1 LGAKPYFRIRLNP
14 ANRQSFMVK
23 PRISL
28 LQKFTL
34 YISLVIVFTSF
45 SLTYFFISREIV
57 LIRAS
62 LKERCHWLARDLAR
76 SSQQSIQTL
85 NRQSLTTL
93 VEHSLSEKDAVF
105 SAVYDINGNLLAAA
119 EKAGN
124 AGKHIAEYLPRV
136 GTRNTSFVTLLDN
149 NLYDAVFP
157 VMQQQTGE
165 NRLKAGT
172 ETGHIPAF
180 VSNRRKLIPGLTG
193 NPCFFWIP
201 TFADMTNLLIRFCN
215 SGDLPTEL
223 SPVTSETIGFAR
235 VCISSGRLQKQIN
248 AFKKGALIV
257 TVMVIMAGILLSVFF
272 VRIKIRPL
280 RELLIGTQRI
290 AQGHLDCRVNVE
302 SLDEIGQLA
311 RSFNSMAEYLMKTV
325 LESDTERANLK
336 QVKSEL
342 EERTKQLEEILVKM
356 KNVQQELLRSEKFA
370 MMGRLASSVA
380 HELRNPLASV
390 KNISYYL
397 MRLDVSR
404 DEKVKR
410 MLEMLSNDV
419 TRANKIVTDL
429 MDYSRVKRLNKCNT
443 KINEFIDN
451 VLITI
456 PRENNITIIKEI
468 EVIEANIDPDR
479 MTQVIINLLTN
490 ARDAMPQ
497 GGAITISACK
507 SGALLH
513 LGIKDTGTGM
523 TSDMAAR
530 IFEPL
535 FTTKTKGLGLGLAI
549 VKEIIDAH
557 FGRINVAS
565 EINKGTTFTITVPL

>member
-1 LGAKPYFRIRLNP
+1 
-14 ANRQSFMVK
+14 MVK
-23 PRISL
+23 LRISL
-28 LQKFTL
+28 LQEFTL
-34 YISLVIVFTSF
+34 YISLVIIFTSF
-45 SLTYFFISREIV
+45 LLTYFFITREIV

-62 LKERCHWLARDLAR
+62 LKEHCHWLARDLAR
-76 SSQQSIQTL
+76 SSEQSIKIL
-85 NRQSLTTL
+85 DHKSLTAL
-93 VEHSLSEKDAVF
+93 VGNTLSEEDAVF
-105 SAVYDINGNLLAAA
+105 SAVYDHKGNLLAAA

-124 AGKHIAEYLPRV
+124 GGKHIAEYLPRL
-136 GTRNTSFVTLLDN
+136 GTRNSSSVTLLDN
-149 NLYDAVFP
+149 NIYDAILP
-157 VMQQQTGE
+157 VTQQQAE
-165 NRLKAGT
+165 KNRLKASA
-172 ETGHIPAF
+172 ETGRIPTF
-180 VSNRRKLIPGLTG
+180 VSNRKKLIPGVTG

-201 TFADMTNLLIRFCN
+201 AFADMTNLLMQFCK
-215 SGDLPTEL
+215 SGDLSTEI
-223 SPVTSETIGFAR
+223 SPVTIESVGFAR
-235 VCISSGRLQKQIN
+235 VCISSERLQKQIN
-248 AFKKGALIV
+248 AFKKGALLV
-257 TVMVIMAGILLSVFF
+257 TVIVIMAGILLSVFF
-272 VRIKIRPL
+272 VSIIRRPL

-302 SLDEIGQLA
+302 SLDEIGELA
-311 RSFNSMAEYLMKTV
+311 RSFNSMAEYLMNTV
-325 LESDTERANLK
+325 FESDTERAKLK
-336 QVKSEL
+336 QVKTEL

-397 MRLDVSR
+397 LRLDVSR

-429 MDYSRVKRLNKCNT
+429 MDYSRVKRLNKCDT

-451 VLITI
+451 VLVTI
-456 PRENNITIIKEI
+456 PLENSITIIKEI

-490 ARDAMPQ
+490 ARDAMPN
-497 GGAITISACK
+497 GGTITISAHK

-513 LGIKDTGTGM
+513 LGIKDTGIGM
-523 TSDMAAR
+523 KSDMANR

-557 FGRINVAS
+557 FGRISVAT
-565 EINKGTTFTITVPL
+565 EIDKGTTFTITIPL